1 MSGRLIFAPE
11 DAVSLSLE
19 YLPPGA
25 DPLTILLST
34 NDDTNNL
41 NASNNQTN
49 SSNNGNNNSNSNGI
63 GNHSANTTSN
73 RRYLQCPALVT
84 IAHLKK
90 FLALKYSVDM
100 TRYNIEICHRRA
112 PLPEHWTLMDVAY
125 IYAWK
130 RVNYSQ
136 FQLSNILT
144 RWLARCKIH
153 LSQDVKM
160 CSRYKTMIHEI
171 RFSRFDQIKALKNR
185 SISMITQTF
194 LIRQLRYLIAMILG
208 SILSTSKSRYIVRS
222 QRVTWQRVK
231 RFKRFFG

>member
-34 NDDTNNL
+34 NDEMNN
-41 NASNNQTN
+41 SNGSSNQISS
-49 SSNNGNNNSNSNGI
+49 SSNNN
-63 GNHSANTTSN
+63 NHSTNTTSN

-100 TRYNIEICHRRA
+100 TRYTIEICHRRA

-130 RVNYSQ
+130 RV
-136 FQLSNILT
+136 
-144 RWLARCKIH
+144 R
-153 LSQDVKM
+153 
-160 CSRYKTMIHEI
+160 
-171 RFSRFDQIKALKNR
+171 
-185 SISMITQTF
+185 
-194 LIRQLRYLIAMILG
+194 
-208 SILSTSKSRYIVRS
+208 
-222 QRVTWQRVK
+222 
-231 RFKRFFG
+231 